1 MYMKIKLIDFGLYN
15 WVKDKGDTYL
25 PNRAKYNDAGSD
37 VRALGS
43 FTVSPYSVSK
53 IPLGFGVQIPDGYMG
68 LLLPRSGLNSKGIT
82 VLFSPIDSGYRGELA
97 INVYNTTNEP
107 YEIKEGDKIGQLVI
121 VPCVISDFVWELGE
135 ERGTNGFGSTDEIVD
150 NEVETIENEGETSKE
165 KELNKL
171 KSMFTL
177 NPQTNRYDY
186 DGDLD
191 SDTLINFVSEDKDGF
206 IINFGKV
213 TGKFDCSELALVSL
227 KGAPTEVGGWVDC
240 SSNYLTSLEGAPKE
254 VGNDFY
260 CFENQ
265 LTSLEGG
272 PQKVG
277 GVLDCQS
284 NQLTSLKGAPQ
295 EVGWSF
301 YCADNQLTSLEG
313 APKEIEGNF
322 DCSENQLTSLEGAPQ
337 KVGWTFDC
345 SENQLTSLKGAPKEI
360 KGSFYCNDNQLTS
373 LEGAPQIINGSF
385 NCCNNPDLHSLE
397 GIGKVEKII
406 YTDL

>member
-1 MYMKIKLIDFGLYN
+1 MKIKLIDFGLSN
-15 WVKDKGDTYL
+15 WVKDKGDRYL

-135 ERGTNGFGSTDEIVD
+135 ERGTNGFGSTDEKVD
-150 NEVETIENEGETSKE
+150 NEVETIKNEKETSKE

-171 KSMFTL
+171 KSMFTF

-213 TGKFDCSELALVSL
+213 TGKFDCYGLGLTSL
-227 KGAPTEVGGWVDC
+227 KGAPQIVGGWVDC
-240 SSNYLTSLEGAPKE
+240 SSNYLTCLEGAPKE
-254 VGNDFY
+254 VCNDFY

-322 DCSENQLTSLEGAPQ
+322 DCSENQLISLEGAP
-337 KVGWTFDC
+337 T
-345 SENQLTSLKGAPKEI
+345 EI

-373 LEGAPQIINGSF
+373 LKGAPQTINGSF
-385 NCCNNPDLHSLE
+385 NCCNNPDLNSLE

-406 YTDL
+406 YTDLSSLEGIGKIEEIIYTDL

>member
-1 MYMKIKLIDFGLYN
+1 MKIKLIDFGLSN
-15 WVKDKGDTYL
+15 WVKDKGDRYL

-68 LLLPRSGLNSKGIT
+68 LLLPRSGLNSRGIT

-150 NEVETIENEGETSKE
+150 NEVETIENEGGTSKE

-171 KSMFTL
+171 KSIFTL

-191 SDTLINFVSEDKDGF
+191 SDILSNFVSEDKDGF
-206 IINFGKV
+206 TINFGKV
-213 TGKFDCSELALVSL
+213 TGKFDCYGLGLTSL
-227 KGAPTEVGGWVDC
+227 KGAPTEVGEIFNC
-240 SSNYLTSLEGAPKE
+240 SGNKLTSLKGAPQKVGGGFYCTNNQLTSLEGAPKI
-254 VGNDFY
+254 VGENFWCSY
-260 CFENQ
+260 NQ
-265 LTSLEGG
+265 LTSLEGV

-277 GVLDCQS
+277 GSFYCS
-284 NQLTSLKGAPQ
+284 NNQLTSLKGAPQ
-295 EVGWSF
+295 IVG
-301 YCADNQLTSLEG
+301 G
-313 APKEIEGNF
+313 GF
-322 DCSENQLTSLEGAPQ
+322 DCR
-337 KVGWTFDC
+337 
-345 SENQLTSLKGAPKEI
+345 
-360 KGSFYCNDNQLTS
+360 
-373 LEGAPQIINGSF
+373 
-385 NCCNNPDLHSLE
+385 NNPNLHSLE
-397 GIGKVEKII
+397 GIGEVKGNIVKNF
-406 YTDL
+406 

>member
-1 MYMKIKLIDFGLYN
+1 MKIKLIDFGLSN
-15 WVKDKGDTYL
+15 WVKDKGDRYL

-68 LLLPRSGLNSKGIT
+68 LLLPRSGLNSRGIT

-135 ERGTNGFGSTDEIVD
+135 ERGTNGFGSTDEKVD
-150 NEVETIENEGETSKE
+150 NEVETIKNEKETSKE

-171 KSMFTL
+171 KSMFTF

-213 TGKFDCSELALVSL
+213 TGKFDC
-227 KGAPTEVGGWVDC
+227 
-240 SSNYLTSLEGAPKE
+240 
-254 VGNDFY
+254 
-260 CFENQ
+260 
-265 LTSLEGG
+265 
-272 PQKVG
+272 
-277 GVLDCQS
+277 
-284 NQLTSLKGAPQ
+284 
-295 EVGWSF
+295 
-301 YCADNQLTSLEG
+301 
-313 APKEIEGNF
+313 
-322 DCSENQLTSLEGAPQ
+322 
-337 KVGWTFDC
+337 
-345 SENQLTSLKGAPKEI
+345 
-360 KGSFYCNDNQLTS
+360 
-373 LEGAPQIINGSF
+373 
-385 NCCNNPDLHSLE
+385 
-397 GIGKVEKII
+397 
-406 YTDL
+406 

>member
-1 MYMKIKLIDFGLYN
+1 MKIKLIDFGLSN
-15 WVKDKGDTYL
+15 WVKDKGDRYL

-68 LLLPRSGLNSKGIT
+68 LLLPRSGLNSRGIT

-97 INVYNTTNEP
+97 INVYNSTNEP

-121 VPCVISDFVWELGE
+121 VPCFISDFVWELGE

-150 NEVETIENEGETSKE
+150 NEVETIKNERETSKE

-171 KSMFTL
+171 KSMFTF

-213 TGKFDCSELALVSL
+213 TGKFDCYGLGLISL
-227 KGAPTEVGGWVDC
+227 K
-240 SSNYLTSLEGAPKE
+240 
-254 VGNDFY
+254 
-260 CFENQ
+260 
-265 LTSLEGG
+265 
-272 PQKVG
+272 
-277 GVLDCQS
+277 
-284 NQLTSLKGAPQ
+284 
-295 EVGWSF
+295 
-301 YCADNQLTSLEG
+301 G

-345 SENQLTSLKGAPKEI
+345 SENQLTSLKGAPTEI

-373 LEGAPQIINGSF
+373 LEGAPQTINGSF
-385 NCCNNPDLHSLE
+385 NCCNNPDLHSLD
-397 GIGKVEKII
+397 GIGEVRGKI
-406 YTDL
+406 YKDF

>member
-1 MYMKIKLIDFGLYN
+1 MKIKLIDFGLSN

-68 LLLPRSGLNSKGIT
+68 LLLPRSGLNSRGIT

-107 YEIKEGDKIGQLVI
+107 YEIEEGDKIGQLVI

-135 ERGTNGFGSTDEIVD
+135 ERGTNGFGSTDEKVD
-150 NEVETIENEGETSKE
+150 NEVETIKNEKETSKE

-191 SDTLINFVSEDKDGF
+191 SDTLSNFVSEDKDGF

-213 TGKFDCSELALVSL
+213 TGKFDCYGLGLTSL
-227 KGAPTEVGGWVDC
+227 KGAPTEVD
-240 SSNYLTSLEGAPKE
+240 
-254 VGNDFY
+254 
-260 CFENQ
+260 
-265 LTSLEGG
+265 
-272 PQKVG
+272 
-277 GVLDCQS
+277 
-284 NQLTSLKGAPQ
+284 
-295 EVGWSF
+295 
-301 YCADNQLTSLEG
+301 
-313 APKEIEGNF
+313 GNF
-322 DCSENQLTSLEGAPQ
+322 
-337 KVGWTFDC
+337 
-345 SENQLTSLKGAPKEI
+345 
-360 KGSFYCNDNQLTS
+360 
-373 LEGAPQIINGSF
+373 
-385 NCCNNPDLHSLE
+385 NCYRNPNLHSLD
-397 GIGKVEKII
+397 GIGEVRGKI
-406 YTDL
+406 YKDF

>member
-1 MYMKIKLIDFGLYN
+1 MKIKLIDFGLSN
-15 WVKDKGDTYL
+15 WVKDKGDRYL

-68 LLLPRSGLNSKGIT
+68 LLLPRSGLNSRGIT

-135 ERGTNGFGSTDEIVD
+135 ERGTNGFGSTDEKVD
-150 NEVETIENEGETSKE
+150 NEVETIKNEKETSKE

-171 KSMFTL
+171 KSMFTF

-213 TGKFDCSELALVSL
+213 TGKFDCQGLGLTSL
-227 KGAPTEVGGWVDC
+227 KGAPQIVGGWVDC

-295 EVGWSF
+295 EVGKDFW
-301 YCADNQLTSLEG
+301 
-313 APKEIEGNF
+313 
-322 DCSENQLTSLEGAPQ
+322 
-337 KVGWTFDC
+337 
-345 SENQLTSLKGAPKEI
+345 
-360 KGSFYCNDNQLTS
+360 CNDNQLTS
-373 LEGAPQIINGSF
+373 LEGAPQTVGEGFYCYDNQLTSLKGAPQIVGECF
-385 NCCNNPDLHSLE
+385 NCSGNPNLHSLD
-397 GIGKVEKII
+397 GIGKVKGLIRKSF
-406 YTDL
+406 

>member
-1 MYMKIKLIDFGLYN
+1 MKIKLIDFGLSN
-15 WVKDKGDTYL
+15 WVKDKGDRYL

-37 VRALGS
+37 VRALDS

-68 LLLPRSGLNSKGIT
+68 LLLPRSGLNSRGIT

-150 NEVETIENEGETSKE
+150 NEVETIENEEETSKE

-191 SDTLINFVSEDKDGF
+191 SDTLSNFVSEDKDGF

-213 TGKFDCSELALVSL
+213 TGKFDCSELGLTSL

-345 SENQLTSLKGAPKEI
+345 SENQLISLKGAPKEI

-373 LEGAPQIINGSF
+373 LEGAPQTINGSF